1 MARNSKFKPTFY
13 IAHTF
18 GERHYIRDVLIP
30 KLLKLGINTRNPF
43 YNPDG
48 TWKKKR
54 LEIKI
59 ADTGGESL
67 EWVKTVKSR
76 SVDIVDTDLDLIFLG
91 GDGIIAYM
99 PEGSTGTT
107 CEIWS
112 GGGMFKWILKR
123 NLIPKE
129 YMELFLNMPV
139 FLVTASSRLFMHPW
153 IKYATVKVFK
163 TETGLIN
170 YLKREMP
177 RLRILLKE
185 RRERIA
191 KRTL

>member
-1 MARNSKFKPTFY
+1 MAKKNEFKPTFY

-18 GERHYIRDVLIP
+18 GERHHVRDTLIP
-30 KLLKLGINTRNPF
+30 KLQKLGINTRNPF
-43 YNPDG
+43 YKPDG
-48 TWKKKR
+48 TWMANR
-54 LEIKI
+54 PEIKL
-59 ADTGGESL
+59 ADTGGESAK
-67 EWVKTVKSR
+67 WVKTVKSR
-76 SVDIVDTDLDLIFLG
+76 SVDIVETDLDLIFIN

-112 GGGMFKWILKR
+112 CGGLFKWILKK
-123 NLIPKE
+123 NLIPRE
-129 YMELFLNMPV
+129 YMEIFLGMPV

-163 TETGLIN
+163 TEVGLLN
-170 YLKREMP
+170 YLKKEMP
-177 RLRILLKE
+177 RLRIILKE

-191 KRTL
+191 QRIL